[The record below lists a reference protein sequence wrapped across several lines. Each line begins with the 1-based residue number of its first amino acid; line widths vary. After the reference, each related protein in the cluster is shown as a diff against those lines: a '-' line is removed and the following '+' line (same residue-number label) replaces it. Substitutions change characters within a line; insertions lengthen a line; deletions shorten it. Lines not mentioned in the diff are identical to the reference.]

1 MSHLFH
7 HYLIKPTSFL
17 TMKKSSH
24 TRIITAVLGVVFGA
38 AVLTGCGQ
46 KGALYLPED
55 APSNTD
61 YIFYKG
67 NKAEAPST
75 AEVAQDVEVDVS
87 ANEQDY

>member
-7 HYLIKPTSFL
+7 HYSIKPTSSL
-17 TMKKSSH
+17 TMRKSSH
-24 TRIITAVLGVVFGA
+24 TRIMTTALGVVFGT

-87 ANEQDY
+87 ENEQDY

>member
-7 HYLIKPTSFL
+7 HYSIKPTSFL
-17 TMKKSSH
+17 TMQKSFH
-24 TRIITAVLGVVFGA
+24 TRIMRAVLGVVFGA

-46 KGALYLPED
+46 KGALYLPEE

-67 NKAEAPST
+67 SKAEAIST
-75 AEVAQDVEVDVS
+75 AEGVADVAVDVS
-87 ANEQDY
+87 ENKQDY